1 VAVIEARQCDGVMI
15 KEEERAGR
23 TRTKD
28 RAAALGDR
36 MKEAAK

>member
-1 VAVIEARQCDGVMI
+1 MI

-23 TRTKD
+23 TGTKD